1 LTHSGW
7 LECAAQHDKLKCIGH
22 FVDAFRGGL
31 SVISDTTT
39 EVWWGNLVVR
49 SGKLGLCACYTPKL
63 DSRPTFPTIMTSVLE
78 IIPLGG
84 IGEFG
89 MNCMALRYGD
99 EMIILDAGMGF
110 PEETAYGVD
119 VSIPNFEFLEPYRDD
134 ITAIVLTHGHEDHLG
149 ALPYILKR
157 FNVPVYC
164 SHFTAGLAESKLEEH
179 ELLGDVLLHRVEPR
193 DVVELGAFTVEF
205 IRVSHSLVDC
215 FSLAIKTP
223 VGTIIHTGD
232 YKVDETPVI
241 GEPIDLR
248 SFRRYGQDGVLALLS
263 DSTNATVPGR
273 TPSERAV
280 IPAFEEI
287 FVEAKGRIIVAAF
300 ASSIH
305 RLQIVM
311 DVSQQFNR
319 RVCVLGRSMQKNV
332 EVADRL
338 GYLDIPDGLLVS
350 LNQAKLM
357 SDAEVVFLVTG
368 SQGESR
374 AALSQMATQSYKGLT
389 IDEGDTVV
397 LSARIIPG
405 NERLISRMIGFI
417 YKRGANIIE
426 EKRRLIHVSGHASQ
440 EDIRILTEAVRPRYV
455 VPIHGEYRMLFR
467 HKEFVKN
474 HLGYAEDDIILIE
487 NGDVLELDGERA
499 AVIDKREVGRTFID
513 DSGFEEISSD
523 LIRERKQL
531 AYEGTITLA
540 VTIRDDTGELLGDP
554 RIVARGVRGLSSN
567 GLGSLGQSSGDDGVA
582 ENDMLKGA
590 LLVVSAA
597 LAGASR
603 QTLEDDSLLKEHL
616 RVELKRF
623 IQKQTG
629 SRPVIMPM
637 IIRV

>member
-1 LTHSGW
+1 M
-7 LECAAQHDKLKCIGH
+7 A
-22 FVDAFRGGL
+22 
-31 SVISDTTT
+31 
-39 EVWWGNLVVR
+39 
-49 SGKLGLCACYTPKL
+49 
-63 DSRPTFPTIMTSVLE
+63 SVLE

-89 MNCMALRYGD
+89 MNCMAVRYGD
-99 EMIILDAGMGF
+99 QMLILDAGMGF
-110 PEETAYGVD
+110 PEESAYGVD
-119 VSIPNFEFLEPYRDD
+119 VSIPNFNFLDEYRDD
-134 ITAIVLTHGHEDHLG
+134 IMAIVLTHGHEDHLG
-149 ALPYILKR
+149 ALPYLLKK

-179 ELLGDVLLHRVEPR
+179 DLLGNVLLHRVEPR
-193 DVVELGAFTVEF
+193 DVVEIGVFSVEF

-215 FSLAIKTP
+215 FSLGIKTP

-287 FVEAKGRIIVAAF
+287 FSEAKGRIIVATF

-305 RLQIVM
+305 RLQIVL
-311 DVSQQFNR
+311 DVAQQFNR
-319 RVCVLGRSMQKNV
+319 HVCVLGRSMQKNF
-332 EVADRL
+332 EVSERL

-350 LNQAKLM
+350 LNEAKLM
-357 SDAEVVFLVTG
+357 SEREIVFLVTG

-389 IDEGDTVV
+389 VEEGDTVV

-426 EKRRLIHVSGHASQ
+426 EKRRLVHVSGHASQ
-440 EDIRILTEAVRPRYV
+440 EDIRIMTEAVRPKFV
-455 VPIHGEYRMLFR
+455 VPVHGEYRMLFR

-474 HLGYAEDDIILIE
+474 HLGYSEDNIILIE

-499 AVIDKREVGRTFID
+499 MVVDKREIGRTFID
-513 DSGFEEISSD
+513 ESGFEEIDSETV
-523 LIRERKQL
+523 RERKQL
-531 AYEGTITLA
+531 AYEGTVTVV
-540 VTIRDDTGELLGDP
+540 VTIDEESGELQDEP
-554 RIVARGVRGLSSN
+554 RIVARGVRGFGAN
-567 GLGSLGQSSGDDGVA
+567 GFQDRAAG
-582 ENDMLKGA
+582 N
-590 LLVVSAA
+590 LLPDAKRVVTASIT
-597 LAGASR
+597 GASR
-603 QTLEDDSLLKEHL
+603 QTLNDETLLKEHV

-629 SRPVIMPM
+629 ARPVIMP
-637 IIRV
+637 IIVFT

>member
-1 LTHSGW
+1 M
-7 LECAAQHDKLKCIGH
+7 A
-22 FVDAFRGGL
+22 
-31 SVISDTTT
+31 
-39 EVWWGNLVVR
+39 
-49 SGKLGLCACYTPKL
+49 
-63 DSRPTFPTIMTSVLE
+63 SVLE

-89 MNCMALRYGD
+89 MNCMAVRYGD

-119 VSIPNFEFLEPYRDD
+119 VSIPNFDFLEPYRED

-149 ALPYILKR
+149 ALPYILKK

-179 ELLGDVLLHRVEPR
+179 ELLDDILLHRVEPR
-193 DVVELGAFTVEF
+193 DVVDIGSFTVEF

-287 FVEAKGRIIVAAF
+287 FAEAKGRIIVAAF

-305 RLQIVM
+305 RIQIVL
-311 DVSQQFNR
+311 DVAQQFNR
-319 RVCVLGRSMQKNV
+319 HVCVLGRSMQKNV
-332 EVADRL
+332 EVANRL

-350 LNQAKLM
+350 LNQTKLM
-357 SDAEVVFLVTG
+357 SDDEIVFLVTG

-374 AALSQMATQSYKGLT
+374 AALSQMATQSYKGLM

-426 EKRRLIHVSGHASQ
+426 EKRRLVHVSGHASQ

-474 HLGYAEDDIILIE
+474 HLGYAEENIILIE
-487 NGDVLELDGERA
+487 NGDVLEFDGERA
-499 AVIDKREVGRTFID
+499 AVIDKREIGRTFID
-513 DSGFEEISSD
+513 ESGFEEISSD
-523 LIRERKQL
+523 VVRERKQL
-531 AYEGTITLA
+531 AYEGTVTLV
-540 VTIRDDTGELLGDP
+540 VTIDDETGELVSEP
-554 RIVARGVRGLSSN
+554 RIVARGVRGLSLPN
-567 GLGSLGQSSGDDGVA
+567 GFGAQQAQSTGGLVIRNQMMKEAEQVVA
-582 ENDMLKGA
+582 
-590 LLVVSAA
+590 AA

-603 QTLEDDSLLKEHL
+603 QTLEDDTLLKEHL

-623 IQKQTG
+623 IHKQTG
-629 SRPVIMPM
+629 AKPVILP
-637 IIRV
+637 IIVRV

>member
-1 LTHSGW
+1 M
-7 LECAAQHDKLKCIGH
+7 A
-22 FVDAFRGGL
+22 
-31 SVISDTTT
+31 
-39 EVWWGNLVVR
+39 
-49 SGKLGLCACYTPKL
+49 
-63 DSRPTFPTIMTSVLE
+63 SVLE

-119 VSIPNFEFLEPYRDD
+119 VSIPNFEFLEPYRQD
-134 ITAIVLTHGHEDHLG
+134 ITAIILTHGHEDHLG
-149 ALPYILKR
+149 ALPYVLKR

-164 SHFTAGLAESKLEEH
+164 SHFTAGLAESKLDEH
-179 ELLGDVLLHRVEPR
+179 DILGDVLLHRVEPR
-193 DVVELGAFTVEF
+193 DVVELGSFTIEF

-287 FVEAKGRIIVAAF
+287 FAEAKGRIIVAAF

-305 RLQIVM
+305 RLQIVL
-311 DVSQQFNR
+311 DVAQQFGR

-357 SDAEVVFLVTG
+357 SDDEIVFLVTG

-374 AALSQMATQSYKGLT
+374 AALSQMASQSYKGLT

-440 EDIRILTEAVRPRYV
+440 EDIRILTEAVRPKYV

-474 HLGYAEDDIILIE
+474 HLGYAEDNIILIE

-513 DSGFEEISSD
+513 ESGFEEISSE
-523 LIRERKQL
+523 LVRERKQL

-540 VTIRDDTGELLGDP
+540 VTIRNQSGELVGDP
-554 RIVARGVRGLSSN
+554 RLVARGVRGLNSN
-567 GLGSLGQSSGDDGVA
+567 GVHVAAVGETDTNGDDLTK
-582 ENDMLKGA
+582 EA
-590 LLVVSAA
+590 LQVVLSA
-597 LAGASR
+597 LTGASR

-623 IQKQTG
+623 IYKQTG
-629 SRPVIMPM
+629 SKPVIMPM

>member
-1 LTHSGW
+1 
-7 LECAAQHDKLKCIGH
+7 
-22 FVDAFRGGL
+22 
-31 SVISDTTT
+31 
-39 EVWWGNLVVR
+39 
-49 SGKLGLCACYTPKL
+49 
-63 DSRPTFPTIMTSVLE
+63 
-78 IIPLGG
+78 
-84 IGEFG
+84 
-89 MNCMALRYGD
+89 
-99 EMIILDAGMGF
+99 MGF

-119 VSIPNFEFLEPYRDD
+119 VSIPNFGFLDEYKDN

-149 ALPYILKR
+149 ALPYLLKK

-193 DVVELGAFTVEF
+193 DVVDIGVFQVEF

-215 FSLAIKTP
+215 FSLGIKTP

-287 FVEAKGRIIVAAF
+287 FSEAKGRIIVAAF

-305 RLQIVM
+305 RLQIVL
-311 DVSQQFNR
+311 DVAQQFNR
-319 RVCVLGRSMQKNV
+319 HVCVLGRSMQKNV
-332 EVADRL
+332 EVAERL

-350 LNQAKLM
+350 LNEAKMM
-357 SDAEVVFLVTG
+357 SDDEIVFLVTG

-374 AALSQMATQSYKGLT
+374 AALSQMATQSYKGLMV
-389 IDEGDTVV
+389 DEGDTVV

-426 EKRRLIHVSGHASQ
+426 EKRRLVHVSGHASQ
-440 EDIRILTEAVRPRYV
+440 EDIRIMTEAVRPKFV

-474 HLGYAEDDIILIE
+474 HLGYSEDNIILIE

-499 AVIDKREVGRTFID
+499 AVIDKREIGRTFID
-513 DSGFEEISSD
+513 ESGFKEIDSETV
-523 LIRERKQL
+523 RERKQL
-531 AYEGTITLA
+531 AYEGTVTVVVA
-540 VTIRDDTGELLGDP
+540 VDEETGELDGEP
-554 RIVARGVRGLSSN
+554 KIAARGVRGLSTAN
-567 GLGSLGQSSGDDGVA
+567 GYSQRPENNLLEDAKRVVVA
-582 ENDMLKGA
+582 A
-590 LLVVSAA
+590 IQ
-597 LAGASR
+597 GASR
-603 QTLEDDSLLKEHL
+603 QTLSDETLLKEHV

-629 SRPVIMPM
+629 ARPVITPV
-637 IIRV
+637 IVLI